1 MSDLKGTYEYTN
13 DIDVFTGDTISWVLN
28 LRNESSTLTH
38 TVLVDLLEP
47 AALSG
52 QTFTTSAFTYT
63 GSAGVNGARHDLTP
77 GDSLSVTLSVVAP
90 DVDEKAVTS
99 VARIS
104 EAQAVIQLRVSPA
117 ASVTPDDEFFD
128 IAPDGPVLINHHNK
142 DRMVTTDFPARVKAW
157 QQGTGDDWARAQM
170 DDSALSGSSFTEY
183 LSSLA
188 VATGE
193 VFTTADESKLDGIEA
208 GADVTDAT
216 NVAAAGA
223 VMDSEVDADIKTLV
237 LPASTTISA
246 FGASLVDDADA
257 TAARA
262 TLGSVIGTDVQGHSA
277 VLDGTTASFTT
288 AEESKLAAVEAS
300 ADVTDVTNVTAAGAV
315 MDSEVDANIKTLALP
330 ASTTISAFGA
340 TLVDD
345 ADAATALTT
354 LGALD
359 KTLIPTEV
367 MTAASDEITAIVT
380 ATDVM
385 QFRMPYAMTGTSVR
399 VSLGSA
405 CSTGTF
411 TVDVNVNG
419 ATVLSTKVT
428 IDATEKTSV
437 TAVTAAVLSVTA
449 WPDDAIVTIDVDNQ
463 GDGTATGLKIT
474 MIGTRSA

>member
-38 TVLVDLLEP
+38 TVLIDLLEP

-157 QQGTGDDWARAQM
+157 QQGTGDDWVRAQM
-170 DDSALSGSSFTEY
+170 DDSALSGSSFVEY
-183 LSSLA
+183 LQSLLPVGASSATISAFGATLVDDADAAAARTTLGAADATTVFNLGSDVSGNWARLNAIDTVQATQNTDIGTNTTKLA
-188 VATGE
+188 
-193 VFTTADESKLDGIEA
+193 GIEA
-208 GADVTDAT
+208 GADVTDST
-216 NVAAAGA
+216 NVSSSGA
-223 VMDSEVDADIKTLV
+223 FM
-237 LPASTTISA
+237 AS
-246 FGASLVDDADA
+246 GV
-257 TAARA
+257 
-262 TLGSVIGTDVQGHSA
+262 
-277 VLDGTTASFTT
+277 
-288 AEESKLAAVEAS
+288 
-300 ADVTDVTNVTAAGAV
+300 
-315 MDSEVDANIKTLALP
+315 
-330 ASTTISAFGA
+330 SAFGA

-345 ADAATALTT
+345 ADAATALAT

-359 KTLIPTEV
+359 KTLIPTEI
-367 MTAASDEITAIVT
+367 MTAASDEVTAIVT
-380 ATDVM
+380 ATGVM

-405 CSTGTF
+405 CATGTF
-411 TVDVNVNG
+411 TVDVNVG
-419 ATVLSTKVT
+419 GVTVLSTKVT
-428 IDATEKTSV
+428 VDATEKTST
-437 TAVTAAVLSVTA
+437 TAAIPAVLSVTA
-449 WPDDAIVTIDVDNQ
+449 WADDAIVTIDVDNQ

>member
-13 DIDVFTGDTISWVLN
+13 DIDVFTGDTISWVLD

-38 TVLVDLLEP
+38 TVLIDLLEP
-47 AALSG
+47 AALFG

-193 VFTTADESKLDGIEA
+193 VFTTADETKLDGIEA

-216 NVAAAGA
+216 NVAAAGGF
-223 VMDSEVDADIKTLV
+223 M
-237 LPASTTISA
+237 ASGVSA

-257 TAARA
+257 AAARA
-262 TLGSVIGTDVQGHSA
+262 TLGAADSTTVFNLGSDVSGNWARLNAIDTVQATQNTDIGTN
-277 VLDGTTASFTT
+277 TT
-288 AEESKLAAVEAS
+288 KLAGIEAG
-300 ADVTDVTNVTAAGAV
+300 ADVTDSTNVSSSGAF
-315 MDSEVDANIKTLALP
+315 M
-330 ASTTISAFGA
+330 ASGVSAFGA

-345 ADAATALTT
+345 ADAATALAT

-411 TVDVNVNG
+411 TVDVNVGG

-428 IDATEKTSV
+428 VDATEKTST
-437 TAVTAAVLSVTA
+437 TAAIPAVLSVTA
-449 WPDDAIVTIDVDNQ
+449 WADDAIVTIDVDNQ
-463 GDGTATGLKIT
+463 GDGTATGLKVT

>member
-47 AALSG
+47 AALLG

-157 QQGTGDDWARAQM
+157 QQGTGDDWVRAQM
-170 DDSALSGSSFTEY
+170 DDSALSGSSFVEY
-183 LSSLA
+183 LQSLLPVGASSATISAFGATLVDDANAAAARTTLGAADATTVFNLGSDVSGNWARLNAIDTVQATQNTDIATNVSAIALNTAKVSYPDAALVAGHTTDIGTNTTDIGTNTTKLA
-188 VATGE
+188 
-193 VFTTADESKLDGIEA
+193 GIEA
-208 GADVTDAT
+208 GADVTDSV
-216 NVAAAGA
+216 NVASSGA
-223 VMDSEVDADIKTLV
+223 FM
-237 LPASTTISA
+237 ASGVSA
-246 FGASLVDDADA
+246 FGV
-257 TAARA
+257 
-262 TLGSVIGTDVQGHSA
+262 
-277 VLDGTTASFTT
+277 
-288 AEESKLAAVEAS
+288 
-300 ADVTDVTNVTAAGAV
+300 
-315 MDSEVDANIKTLALP
+315 
-330 ASTTISAFGA
+330 

-359 KTLIPTEV
+359 KTLIPSEI
-367 MTAASDEITAIVT
+367 MTAASDETTAIVT
-380 ATDVM
+380 ATGVM

-405 CSTGTF
+405 CATGTF
-411 TVDVNVNG
+411 TVDVNVG
-419 ATVLSTKVT
+419 GVTVLSTKVT
-428 IDATEKTSV
+428 VDATEKTST
-437 TAVTAAVLSVTA
+437 TAAVPAVLSVTA
-449 WPDDAIVTIDVDNQ
+449 WADDAIVTIDVDNQ
-463 GDGTATGLKIT
+463 GDGTATGLKVT

>member
-1 MSDLKGTYEYTN
+1 
-13 DIDVFTGDTISWVLN
+13 
-28 LRNESSTLTH
+28 
-38 TVLVDLLEP
+38 
-47 AALSG
+47 
-52 QTFTTSAFTYT
+52 
-63 GSAGVNGARHDLTP
+63 
-77 GDSLSVTLSVVAP
+77 LSVVAP

-193 VFTTADESKLDGIEA
+193 VFTTADETKLDGIEA

-216 NVAAAGA
+216 NVAAAGGF
-223 VMDSEVDADIKTLV
+223 M
-237 LPASTTISA
+237 ASGVSA

-257 TAARA
+257 AAARA
-262 TLGSVIGTDVQGHSA
+262 TLGAADSTTVFNLGSDVSGNWARLNAIDTVQATQNTDIGTN
-277 VLDGTTASFTT
+277 TT
-288 AEESKLAAVEAS
+288 KLAGIEAG
-300 ADVTDVTNVTAAGAV
+300 ADVTDSTNVSSSGAF
-315 MDSEVDANIKTLALP
+315 M
-330 ASTTISAFGA
+330 ASGVSAFGA

-345 ADAATALTT
+345 ADAATALAT

-411 TVDVNVNG
+411 TVDVNVGG

-428 IDATEKTSV
+428 VDATEKTST
-437 TAVTAAVLSVTA
+437 TAAIPAVLSVTA
-449 WPDDAIVTIDVDNQ
+449 WADDAIVTIDVDNQ
-463 GDGTATGLKIT
+463 GDGTATGLKVT

>member
-38 TVLVDLLEP
+38 TVLIDLLEP

-157 QQGTGDDWARAQM
+157 QQGTGDDWVRAQM
-170 DDSALSGSSFTEY
+170 DDSALSGSSFVEY
-183 LSSLA
+183 LQSLLPAGASSATISAFGATLVDDADAAAARATLGAADATTVFNLGSDVSGNWARLNAIDTVQATQNTDIGTNTTKLA
-188 VATGE
+188 
-193 VFTTADESKLDGIEA
+193 GIEA
-208 GADVTDAT
+208 GADVTDST
-216 NVAAAGA
+216 NVSSSGA
-223 VMDSEVDADIKTLV
+223 FM
-237 LPASTTISA
+237 AS
-246 FGASLVDDADA
+246 GV
-257 TAARA
+257 
-262 TLGSVIGTDVQGHSA
+262 
-277 VLDGTTASFTT
+277 
-288 AEESKLAAVEAS
+288 
-300 ADVTDVTNVTAAGAV
+300 
-315 MDSEVDANIKTLALP
+315 
-330 ASTTISAFGA
+330 SAFGA

-345 ADAATALTT
+345 ADAATALAT

-359 KTLIPTEV
+359 KTLIPTEI
-367 MTAASDEITAIVT
+367 MTAASDEVTAIVT
-380 ATDVM
+380 ATGVM

-405 CSTGTF
+405 CATGTF
-411 TVDVNVNG
+411 TVDVNVG
-419 ATVLSTKVT
+419 GVTVLSTKVT
-428 IDATEKTSV
+428 VDATEKTST
-437 TAVTAAVLSVTA
+437 TAAIPAVLSVTA
-449 WPDDAIVTIDVDNQ
+449 WADDAIVTIDVDNQ

>member
-13 DIDVFTGDTISWVLN
+13 DINVFTGDTISWVLN

-63 GSAGVNGARHDLTP
+63 GSAGVNGDRHDLTP

-193 VFTTADESKLDGIEA
+193 VFTTADETKLDGIEA

-223 VMDSEVDADIKTLV
+223 VMDSEVEA
-237 LPASTTISA
+237 
-246 FGASLVDDADA
+246 
-257 TAARA
+257 
-262 TLGSVIGTDVQGHSA
+262 VI
-277 VLDGTTASFTT
+277 
-288 AEESKLAAVEAS
+288 
-300 ADVTDVTNVTAAGAV
+300 
-315 MDSEVDANIKTLALP
+315 
-330 ASTTISAFGA
+330 
-340 TLVDD
+340 
-345 ADAATALTT
+345 
-354 LGALD
+354 
-359 KTLIPTEV
+359 
-367 MTAASDEITAIVT
+367 
-380 ATDVM
+380 
-385 QFRMPYAMTGTSVR
+385 
-399 VSLGSA
+399 
-405 CSTGTF
+405 
-411 TVDVNVNG
+411 
-419 ATVLSTKVT
+419 
-428 IDATEKTSV
+428 
-437 TAVTAAVLSVTA
+437 
-449 WPDDAIVTIDVDNQ
+449 
-463 GDGTATGLKIT
+463 
-474 MIGTRSA
+474 

>member
-13 DIDVFTGDTISWVLN
+13 DINVFTGDTISWVLN

-157 QQGTGDDWARAQM
+157 QQGTGDDWVRAQM
-170 DDSALSGSSFTEY
+170 DDSALSGSSFVEY
-183 LSSLA
+183 LQSLLPAGASSATISAFGATLVDDADAAAARATLGAADATTVFNLGSDVSGNWARLNAIDTVQATQNTDIGTNTTKLA
-188 VATGE
+188 
-193 VFTTADESKLDGIEA
+193 GIEA
-208 GADVTDAT
+208 GADVTDST
-216 NVAAAGA
+216 NVSSSGA
-223 VMDSEVDADIKTLV
+223 FM
-237 LPASTTISA
+237 AS
-246 FGASLVDDADA
+246 GV
-257 TAARA
+257 
-262 TLGSVIGTDVQGHSA
+262 
-277 VLDGTTASFTT
+277 
-288 AEESKLAAVEAS
+288 
-300 ADVTDVTNVTAAGAV
+300 
-315 MDSEVDANIKTLALP
+315 
-330 ASTTISAFGA
+330 SAFGA

-345 ADAATALTT
+345 ADAATALAT

-359 KTLIPTEV
+359 KTLIPTEI
-367 MTAASDEITAIVT
+367 MTAASDEVTAIVT
-380 ATDVM
+380 ATGVM

-405 CSTGTF
+405 CATGTF
-411 TVDVNVNG
+411 TVDVNVG
-419 ATVLSTKVT
+419 GVTVLSTKVT
-428 IDATEKTSV
+428 VDATEKTST
-437 TAVTAAVLSVTA
+437 TAAIPAVLSVTA
-449 WPDDAIVTIDVDNQ
+449 WADDAIVTIDVDNQ

>member
-47 AALSG
+47 AALLG

-157 QQGTGDDWARAQM
+157 QQGTGDDWVRAQM
-170 DDSALSGSSFTEY
+170 DDSALSGSSFVEY
-183 LSSLA
+183 LQSLLPVGASSA
-188 VATGE
+188 
-193 VFTTADESKLDGIEA
+193 
-208 GADVTDAT
+208 
-216 NVAAAGA
+216 
-223 VMDSEVDADIKTLV
+223 
-237 LPASTTISA
+237 TISA
-246 FGASLVDDADA
+246 FGATLVDDADA
-257 TAARA
+257 TAART
-262 TLGSVIGTDVQGHSA
+262 TLGAADATTVFNLGSDVSGNWARLNAIDTVQATQNTDIATNVSAIALNTAKVSYPDAALVAGHTTDIGTNTTDI
-277 VLDGTTASFTT
+277 GTNTT
-288 AEESKLAAVEAS
+288 KLAGIEAG
-300 ADVTDVTNVTAAGAV
+300 ADVTDSVNVASSGAF
-315 MDSEVDANIKTLALP
+315 M
-330 ASTTISAFGA
+330 ASGVSAFGV

-359 KTLIPTEV
+359 KTLIPSEI
-367 MTAASDEITAIVT
+367 MTAASDETTAIVT
-380 ATDVM
+380 ATGVM

-405 CSTGTF
+405 CATGTF
-411 TVDVNVNG
+411 TVDVNVG
-419 ATVLSTKVT
+419 GVTVLSTKVT
-428 IDATEKTSV
+428 VDATEKTST
-437 TAVTAAVLSVTA
+437 TAAVPAVLSVTA
-449 WPDDAIVTIDVDNQ
+449 WADDAIVTIDVDNQ
-463 GDGTATGLKIT
+463 GDGTATGLKVT

>member
-1 MSDLKGTYEYTN
+1 
-13 DIDVFTGDTISWVLN
+13 
-28 LRNESSTLTH
+28 
-38 TVLVDLLEP
+38 
-47 AALSG
+47 
-52 QTFTTSAFTYT
+52 
-63 GSAGVNGARHDLTP
+63 
-77 GDSLSVTLSVVAP
+77 
-90 DVDEKAVTS
+90 
-99 VARIS
+99 
-104 EAQAVIQLRVSPA
+104 
-117 ASVTPDDEFFD
+117 
-128 IAPDGPVLINHHNK
+128 
-142 DRMVTTDFPARVKAW
+142 
-157 QQGTGDDWARAQM
+157 M

-193 VFTTADESKLDGIEA
+193 VFTTADETKLDGIEA

-216 NVAAAGA
+216 NVAAAGGF
-223 VMDSEVDADIKTLV
+223 M
-237 LPASTTISA
+237 ASGVSA

-257 TAARA
+257 AAARA
-262 TLGSVIGTDVQGHSA
+262 TLGAADSTTVFNLGSDVSGNWARLNAIDTVQATQNTDIGTN
-277 VLDGTTASFTT
+277 TT
-288 AEESKLAAVEAS
+288 KLAGIEAG
-300 ADVTDVTNVTAAGAV
+300 ADVTDSTNVSSSGAF
-315 MDSEVDANIKTLALP
+315 M
-330 ASTTISAFGA
+330 ASGVSAFGA

-345 ADAATALTT
+345 ADAATALAT

-411 TVDVNVNG
+411 TVDVNVGG

-428 IDATEKTSV
+428 VDATEKTST
-437 TAVTAAVLSVTA
+437 TAAIPAVLSVTA
-449 WPDDAIVTIDVDNQ
+449 WADDAIVTIDVDNQ
-463 GDGTATGLKIT
+463 GDGTATGLKVT

>member
-13 DIDVFTGDTISWVLN
+13 DIDVFTGDTISWVLD

-38 TVLVDLLEP
+38 TVLIDLLEP
-47 AALSG
+47 AALFG

-157 QQGTGDDWARAQM
+157 QQGTGDDWVRAQM
-170 DDSALSGSSFTEY
+170 DDSALSGSSFVEY
-183 LSSLA
+183 LQSLLPVGASSATISAFGATLVDDANAAAARTTLGAADATTVFNLGSDVSGNWARLNAIDTVQATQNTDIATNVSAIALNTAKVSYPDAALVAGHTTDIGTNTTDIGTNTTKLA
-188 VATGE
+188 
-193 VFTTADESKLDGIEA
+193 GIEA
-208 GADVTDAT
+208 GADVTDSV
-216 NVAAAGA
+216 NVASSGA
-223 VMDSEVDADIKTLV
+223 FM
-237 LPASTTISA
+237 ASGVSA
-246 FGASLVDDADA
+246 FGV
-257 TAARA
+257 
-262 TLGSVIGTDVQGHSA
+262 
-277 VLDGTTASFTT
+277 
-288 AEESKLAAVEAS
+288 
-300 ADVTDVTNVTAAGAV
+300 
-315 MDSEVDANIKTLALP
+315 
-330 ASTTISAFGA
+330 

-359 KTLIPTEV
+359 KTLIPSEI
-367 MTAASDEITAIVT
+367 MTAASDETTAIVT
-380 ATDVM
+380 ATGVM

-405 CSTGTF
+405 CATGTF
-411 TVDVNVNG
+411 TVDVNVG
-419 ATVLSTKVT
+419 GVTVLSTKVT
-428 IDATEKTSV
+428 VDATEKTST
-437 TAVTAAVLSVTA
+437 TAAIPAVLSVTA
-449 WPDDAIVTIDVDNQ
+449 WADDAIVTIDVDNQ
-463 GDGTATGLKIT
+463 GDGTATGLKVT

>member
-13 DIDVFTGDTISWVLN
+13 DINVFTGDTISWVLN

-170 DDSALSGSSFTEY
+170 DDSALSGSSFVEY
-183 LSSLA
+183 LSSLV

-193 VFTTADESKLDGIEA
+193 TFTTADETKLDGIEA

-216 NVAAAGA
+216 NVTAAGA

-246 FGASLVDDADA
+246 FGATLVDDADA

-262 TLGSVIGTDVQGHSA
+262 TLGAADATTVFNLGSDVSGNWARLNAIDTVQATQNTDIGTN
-277 VLDGTTASFTT
+277 TT
-288 AEESKLAAVEAS
+288 KLAGIEAG
-300 ADVTDVTNVTAAGAV
+300 ADVTDSTNVSSSGAF
-315 MDSEVDANIKTLALP
+315 M
-330 ASTTISAFGA
+330 ASGVSAFGA

-385 QFRMPYAMTGTSVR
+385 QFRMPYAMTGSEIR
-399 VSLGSA
+399 ASLGSA

-411 TVDVNVNG
+411 TVDVNVG
-419 ATVLSTKVT
+419 GVTVLSTKVT
-428 IDATEKTSV
+428 VDATEKTST
-437 TAVTAAVLSVTA
+437 TAAIPAVLSVTA
-449 WPDDAIVTIDVDNQ
+449 WADDAIVTIDVDNQ
-463 GDGTATGLKIT
+463 GDGTATGLKVT